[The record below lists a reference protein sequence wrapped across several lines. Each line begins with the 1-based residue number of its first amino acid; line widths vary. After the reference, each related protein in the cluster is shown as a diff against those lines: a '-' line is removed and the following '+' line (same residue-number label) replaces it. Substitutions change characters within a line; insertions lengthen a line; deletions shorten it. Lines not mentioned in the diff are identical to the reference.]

1 MNNNNNNDLI
11 VFTLKTEQRDALFQ
25 SKVGRTLVV
34 LETRKDLNTSFE
46 NLTKT
51 NKLDPFKVMRKLVS
65 IYLRVRKSATEN
77 PYKGL
82 RALLRVWVNRARSG
96 NLSGFEGCG
105 WTV

>member
-1 MNNNNNNDLI
+1 MKNNNNDLI
-11 VFTLKTEQRDALFQ
+11 VFTLKAEQRDALFQ

-34 LETRKDLNTSFE
+34 LEAAKDLNNSFE
-46 NLTKT
+46 SLTKT

-82 RALLRVWVNRARSG
+82 RALLRVWVNRVRSG

-105 WTV
+105 WTI